1 MEAIGVFGPRLG
13 LNLTFPSQPNL
24 FPACD
29 LYRFP
34 VTSNHRK
41 LARFVPLKATANTL
55 TCEDENNR
63 NFIKIGPSKWDHH
76 SLFANLDFSE
86 MDALGREIEALKPQV
101 RNMFMSS
108 KGIKK
113 KIIFIYLLVALGLA
127 YHFEDEIVETLE
139 DGFQKIEEMM
149 AGEDDLYTVSVIFY
163 VFRTYGHNISS
174 GTQRWFAS

>member
-1 MEAIGVFGPRLG
+1 MCFFCYIHGVWV
-13 LNLTFPSQPNL
+13 
-24 FPACD
+24 
-29 LYRFP
+29 Y
-34 VTSNHRK
+34 
-41 LARFVPLKATANTL
+41 
-55 TCEDENNR
+55 
-63 NFIKIGPSKWDHH
+63 NF
-76 SLFANLDFSE
+76 FSWKE

-174 GTQRWFAS
+174 GKDSLARILIIYPFLAHVTV

>member
-34 VTSNHRK
+34 VTSNPRK

-76 SLFANLDFSE
+76 SLFANLDFSVS
-86 MDALGREIEALKPQV
+86 LSFSLIRSHVFFL
-101 RNMFMSS
+101 
-108 KGIKK
+108 
-113 KIIFIYLLVALGLA
+113 
-127 YHFEDEIVETLE
+127 
-139 DGFQKIEEMM
+139 
-149 AGEDDLYTVSVIFY
+149 LYTWSMGV
-163 VFRTYGHNISS
+163 
-174 GTQRWFAS
+174 